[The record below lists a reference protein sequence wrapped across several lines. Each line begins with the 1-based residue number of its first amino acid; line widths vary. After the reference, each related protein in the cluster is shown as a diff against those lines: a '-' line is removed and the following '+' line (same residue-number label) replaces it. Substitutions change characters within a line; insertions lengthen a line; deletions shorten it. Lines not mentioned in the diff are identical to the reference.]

1 MDGSY
6 FKFHKMHAVG
16 KVCVILSLLF
26 VGLASGCFTWFTN
39 TTGHCE
45 CGATLGKRII
55 CHDDEGRVDVQ
66 TGFCMTY
73 DYSTDSALAGYCPY
87 GYSSNMTNRVYSSL
101 PSDPTQLNETTCG
114 PYKREG
120 LLCGQCIKGFGP
132 AVYSYDLQCAN
143 CTDISTGY
151 AIILY
156 LLLEFLPITV
166 FFFVIVIF
174 HFNIT
179 SGPMLGYVM
188 FCQLLTNCLQANMCL
203 QDSIQILS
211 HLPLFFVGLG
221 RISMVLADIW
231 NLHFLK
237 FVLPSFCLSDKVTD
251 IHVHMLDLFT
261 AVYPVLLIATAY
273 IAIEL
278 HAKDNRFI
286 RFLWKP
292 FGICFARFQT
302 KWSASDSITHA
313 FATFIMLSSF
323 TLMYESY
330 TIVKRT
336 PVKNVNGTSSE
347 YVLYYDPSIVWL
359 SPEHSPYLAGAV
371 VLCFFLAVCPA
382 LLLCLY
388 PTRIYERLSR
398 CCSPRKRIAVSIF
411 AEALHSCFKDGLNGT
426 RDYRAFAG
434 LCILGPPLCFIVDFA
449 VDSMIE
455 AKTPITTGF
464 LLFFLALSVSYVR
477 PCKSLIMNMSL
488 SFHSMLYGIL
498 SVNFELWME
507 DFSFSTETLAV
518 TFVVVPTI
526 SHILILVW
534 TGYKITRCVSSR
546 YGCHLKTALAV
557 LRRAALPLR
566 RRHDYEELCA
576 SLETN

>member
-1 MDGSY
+1 
-6 FKFHKMHAVG
+6 MHAVG

-26 VGLASGCFTWFTN
+26 VGLASGCPTWFTN
-39 TTGHCE
+39 TTGQCE
-45 CGATLGKRII
+45 CGVDFTNKII

-66 TGFCMTY
+66 TGICMTY
-73 DYSTDSALAGYCPY
+73 DYSTDSVLAGYCPY

-101 PSDPTQLNETTCG
+101 PGDPTQLNEATCG

-132 AVYSYDLQCAN
+132 AVYSYDLRCAN

-156 LLLEFLPITV
+156 LLLEFLPITA

-188 FCQLLTNCLQANMCL
+188 FCQGWTFAVQCNMYIL
-203 QDSIQILS
+203 DSIQS
-211 HLPLFFVGLG
+211 QLPLPLVIFA

-231 NLHFLK
+231 NLHFFK
-237 FVLPSFCLSDKVTD
+237 FVLPSFCLSDRLTG
-251 IHVHMLDLFT
+251 IHVHLLSLFA
-261 AVYPVLLIATAY
+261 AVYPVLLMATAY
-273 IAIEL
+273 IAIQL
-278 HAKDNRFI
+278 HARDYRVVHLF
-286 RFLWKP
+286 WKP
-292 FGICFARFQT
+292 FGICFATF
-302 KWSASDSITHA
+302 KGNWSASDSVTHA
-313 FATFIMLSSF
+313 FATFTMLSSY
-323 TLMYESY
+323 TLIFQSFAL
-330 TIVKRT
+330 VVHS
-336 PVKNVNGTSSE
+336 PVYNANGTVSST
-347 YVLYYDPSIVWL
+347 VLLYDPSIVL
-359 SPEHSPYLAGAV
+359 YSPEHIPYLVVAV
-371 VLCFFLAVCPA
+371 VLLFFLAVCPA

-426 RDYRAFAG
+426 RDCRAFAG
-434 LCILGPPLCFIVDFA
+434 LCIMTPLLY
-449 VDSMIE
+449 SMIYIAVE
-455 AKTPITTGF
+455 RMIQVSVPRPLAIGF
-464 LLFFLALSVSYVR
+464 FFLFLALFVSYVR
-477 PCKSLIMNMSL
+477 PCKSLIMNLSL
-488 SFHSMLYGIL
+488 SFHSMLFGIL

-518 TFVVVPTI
+518 TFAVVSTMPHFV
-526 SHILILVW
+526 ILVW
-534 TGYKITRCVSSR
+534 VGYKITSCVSSR
-546 YGCHLKTALAV
+546 YGCRLKTALAV

-566 RRHDYEELCA
+566 RRHDYEELRG

>member
-1 MDGSY
+1 MW
-6 FKFHKMHAVG
+6 A
-16 KVCVILSLLF
+16 ILSLLF
-26 VGLASGCFTWFTN
+26 VGLASGCPTWFTN

-45 CGATLGKRII
+45 CGVNLSDKII

-73 DYSTDSALAGYCPY
+73 DYSTDSVLAGYCPY

-101 PSDPTQLNETTCG
+101 PSDPTQLNEATCG
-114 PYKREG
+114 LYKREG

-132 AVYSYDLQCAN
+132 AVYSYDLRCAN

-166 FFFVIVIF
+166 FFFIVVIF

-188 FCQLLTNCLQANMCL
+188 FSQGWIFAVQSDMNIH
-203 QDSIQILS
+203 DSIQSNLS
-211 HLPLFFVGLG
+211 LPLVIFA

-231 NLHFLK
+231 NLHFFK
-237 FVLPSFCLSDKVTD
+237 FVLPSFCLSDRITG
-251 IHVHMLDLFT
+251 IHVHLLSLFT
-261 AVYPVLLIATAY
+261 AVYPILLMATAY

-278 HAKDNRFI
+278 HARDNRVVH
-286 RFLWKP
+286 FLWKP
-292 FGICFARFQT
+292 FGICFAKF
-302 KWSASDSITHA
+302 KINWSANDSVIHA
-313 FATFIMLSSF
+313 FATLLMLSSSTLVYEFYVILSPSPVF
-323 TLMYESY
+323 T
-330 TIVKRT
+330 
-336 PVKNVNGTSSE
+336 VNGTVSE
-347 YVLYYDPSIVWL
+347 HTLYYDSSIVWL
-359 SPEHSPYLAGAV
+359 SPEHILYLAVAV
-371 VLCFFLAVCPA
+371 LLLFFLSVCPA

-426 RDYRAFAG
+426 RDCRAFAG
-434 LCILGPPLCFIVDFA
+434 LCIMTPLLCGIVMFA
-449 VDSMIE
+449 IVRMIPVPKHI
-455 AKTPITTGF
+455 ATGF
-464 LLFFLALSVSYVR
+464 LLIFLALFVSYVR

-488 SFHSMLYGIL
+488 SFHSMLFGIL
-498 SVNFELWME
+498 SVHVELWME
-507 DFSFSTETLAV
+507 DFFFSTETLAV
-518 TFVVVPTI
+518 TFVVVPVI
-526 SHILILVW
+526 PHFLILVW
-534 TGYKITRCVSSR
+534 AGYKITSCVSSH

-566 RRHDYEELCA
+566 RRHDYEEL
-576 SLETN
+576 SDQ